1 MRRMLAEGLGTGAIV
16 VANRVPF
23 TVNNGDFRGGSKPT
37 LTVVGLATTETATIT
52 RVGGEIVRNGVI
64 DNANEASVTLE
75 SAGEYAIF
83 KDATAADVDLVLE
96 NSN

>member
-1 MRRMLAEGLGTGAIV
+1 MKRMLAEGLGTSAIL
-16 VANRVPF
+16 VANRIAF
-23 TVNNGDFRGGSKPT
+23 TVQNGDFRGGSKPT

-52 RVGGEIVRNGVI
+52 RSGGEIVRNGVI
-64 DNANEASVTLE
+64 DAASEGAVTLE